1 MALAT
6 HQGDQSPDSA
16 AVRLSAPT
24 YTSPYGP
31 CADETSWQHCLLRYV
46 GGPLGPLLE
55 SYSMVRSLSE
65 RLLRG

>member
-1 MALAT
+1 VALAT

-24 YTSPYGP
+24 YTGSEEP
-31 CADETSWQHCLLRYV
+31 CADETSWQHCLLSYV
-46 GGPLGPLLE
+46 VGPLGPLLE

-65 RLLRG
+65 